1 MAWLYKLLATGDV
14 SGDVLIEMAW
24 TIVRPIQNKFN

>member
-14 SGDVLIEMAW
+14 LIE
-24 TIVRPIQNKFN
+24 IVRIITHSIQNKFN